1 MSDASTYR
9 EASKAKIKRML
20 EDPQTP
26 VDASG
31 YTPPGP
37 ELGMIQTGERPVTRA
52 RFRAGGSVT
61 GGKTA
66 ARVDR
71 KPRASGG
78 MTATDFINRDVREAN
93 ESRAGMKNNGGFK
106 YGGAAKDNGRARAHK
121 FMGGPMQGGA
131 NPYMAQGAP
140 MKPGYAKG
148 GKVNPAD
155 VARWTNNGPLKAHE
169 MPALHAENAENIKKG
184 YAPYPTVQPHQ
195 RPAGSG
201 GRKDGGKVHADA
213 AEDKKLIKSE
223 MAKHEAGCK
232 CAKCYGGRTKRAEGG
247 KTRQISGFPDYS
259 TAKTHNLRR
268 AWEAATVAPKG
279 SVGAKYKGAIANEL
293 LDRPSPKLPTGKK
306 PDDPAKWGLA
316 NGGRAGK
323 AEGGGIPSTTHKYD
337 ESGKMIPPKE
347 YHIYDNHSGSV
358 VGKAATLKGARR
370 AADRRD
376 TAYGG
381 VKHSAVPVYAR
392 GGAIPDGTRPKGGRI
407 ARAKGGKA
415 MNVNIIIA
423 PPKPAMGMPPP
434 GMAGPPKGIPAPPP
448 AAAPQAGA
456 PAPMAP
462 AGGAAPMMG
471 RKDGGRTYPLKDG
484 SGGGKGRLQKIKA
497 YG

>member
-1 MSDASTYR
+1 MSDAATYR

-20 EDPQTP
+20 ADPQTP

-31 YTPPGP
+31 FTQPGP

-61 GGKTA
+61 GGKTT

-78 MTATDFINRDVREAN
+78 MTATEYLNRDVREAN

-106 YGGAAKDNGRARAHK
+106 YGGAAKDGRARAHK

-131 NPYMAQGAP
+131 NPYMTAP
-140 MKPGYAKG
+140 VAMKPGYA
-148 GKVNPAD
+148 
-155 VARWTNNGPLKAHE
+155 
-169 MPALHAENAENIKKG
+169 
-184 YAPYPTVQPHQ
+184 
-195 RPAGSG
+195 S
-201 GRKDGGKVHADA
+201 GGKVHADA

-232 CAKCYGGRTKRAEGG
+232 CAKCY
-247 KTRQISGFPDYS
+247 
-259 TAKTHNLRR
+259 
-268 AWEAATVAPKG
+268 
-279 SVGAKYKGAIANEL
+279 
-293 LDRPSPKLPTGKK
+293 
-306 PDDPAKWGLA
+306 
-316 NGGRAGK
+316 GGRAGK

-358 VGKAATLKGARR
+358 VGKATTLKGARR

-434 GMAGPPKGIPAPPP
+434 GMAAPPKGIPAPPP
-448 AAAPQAGA
+448 AAMAPQAGA

-471 RKDGGRTYPLKDG
+471 RKDGGRAYPLKDG

>member
-78 MTATDFINRDVREAN
+78 MTATEYLNRDVREAN

-131 NPYMAQGAP
+131 NPYMTAP
-140 MKPGYAKG
+140 VAMKPGYA
-148 GKVNPAD
+148 
-155 VARWTNNGPLKAHE
+155 
-169 MPALHAENAENIKKG
+169 
-184 YAPYPTVQPHQ
+184 
-195 RPAGSG
+195 S
-201 GRKDGGKVHADA
+201 GGKVHSDA